1 MANGTHVAC
10 RRSTRAACRAR
21 SRTRGPARAHCA
33 LRAGRARAPPAGTGR
48 RLHRTLL
55 PFRGELDLRPLA
67 DSLADR
73 AVDFALPVVA
83 APARP
88 LVFRR
93 WWPGMR
99 MTRGVWGIPVP
110 AAAPEVTPDVLLVPL
125 LGYDDAGYRLGHGGG
140 YYDRTLAAAVP
151 RPLAIGVGYAGARLP
166 TILPQPH
173 DMPMDVI
180 VTDTAL
186 TRYRG
191 RGAQRA
197 ADLERSWGTVSAG
210 ASVSHAPAATGGVP
224 REPAGH
230 AHDAGPRGNA

>member
-1 MANGTHVAC
+1 ML
-10 RRSTRAACRAR
+10 RAEREAV
-21 SRTRGPARAHCA
+21 PAA
-33 LRAGRARAPPAGTGR
+33 LRERTAHFVRAVLEHHLPELDGACIG
-48 RLHRTLL
+48 LYW